1 MSVLTSSAVDLIDA
15 HKKKMS
21 LSISEPLAVLAKQ
34 LEINL
39 SRAAENGILQEVR
52 RRTDEAWLT
61 ENRSAIDAYN
71 RRIEREGLFADE
83 HRNF

>member
-1 MSVLTSSAVDLIDA
+1 MSIIATSGVDLVDA

-21 LSISEPLAVLAKQ
+21 LSISEPLAALAKQ
-34 LEINL
+34 LDINL

-52 RRTDEAWLT
+52 RRTDEAWQAQ
-61 ENRSAIDAYN
+61 NRAAIDAYN
-71 RRIEREGLFADE
+71 RRIEAEGLFAEE

>member
-1 MSVLTSSAVDLIDA
+1 MSVISTPSADLIDA

-21 LSISEPLAVLAKQ
+21 LSISEPLAALAKQ

-52 RRTDEAWLT
+52 RRTDEAWLAQ
-61 ENRSAIDAYN
+61 NQAAIEAYN
-71 RRIEREGLFADE
+71 QRIEREGLFADE
-83 HRNF
+83 HRTF